1 MSFFFYMKVPN
12 GFEPICNSFTEDEQK
27 YGFAYGIKGLL
38 LDKIKEYPDG
48 NKLPI
53 TLEVNN
59 TVARKMYQTVGFCD
73 TGIRY
78 GEDCAYVKIL
88 ER

>member
-59 TVARKMYQTVGFCD
+59 RSKKNVSD
-73 TGIRY
+73 SW
-78 GEDCAYVKIL
+78 IL
-88 ER
+88 